1 MATGQVRTGRG
12 ILSPLSTPARDSA
25 RLRLICAAV
34 FCAAVT
40 LSPILPTAAAEPHAL
55 LLAQADQN
63 AEPPS
68 PPTPA
73 PKQDRKPA
81 PKPKAAPTPAKTP
94 SPEPAAPTTAKS
106 ANAPA
111 TPPAE
116 PTPKPPPSAAAEPQ
130 PVIHATNAGV
140 KACLDGLVRA
150 SNATINTQ
158 HTAMSQWFT
167 GAADSHIFQS
177 IVSLAYPT
185 KIVPHAAAILT
196 AAPTASNG
204 CDTSAVEVFPTA
216 RPCNDVLADLL
227 KNGKVVADLAGL
239 LVTQN
244 AAGGRQLLMPSAGN
258 GCVLVSVG
266 LTFGK

>member
-1 MATGQVRTGRG
+1 M
-12 ILSPLSTPARDSA
+12 S
-25 RLRLICAAV
+25 
-34 FCAAVT
+34 
-40 LSPILPTAAAEPHAL
+40 
-55 LLAQADQN
+55 QADQN
-63 AEPPS
+63 AEPVS
-68 PPTPA
+68 PPTPE
-73 PKQDRKPA
+73 PKHEPKHERKPA
-81 PKPKAAPTPAKTP
+81 PKPKAAAATPAKTP
-94 SPEPAAPTTAKS
+94 SPEPSAPPA

-167 GAADSHIFQS
+167 GAPDSHMFQS

-185 KIVPHAAAILT
+185 RVVPHAAAILT

-216 RPCNDVLADLL
+216 RPCNEVLADLL

-258 GCVLVSVG
+258 GCVLVAVG

>member
-1 MATGQVRTGRG
+1 M
-12 ILSPLSTPARDSA
+12 PARGPE
-25 RLRLICAAV
+25 RLRLTCATV
-34 FCAAVT
+34 FCAAAI
-40 LSPILPTAAAEPHAL
+40 LSSISPTAAAEPHAL
-55 LLAQADQN
+55 LMAQAVQN
-63 AEPPS
+63 AEPVS

-73 PKQDRKPA
+73 PKQERKP
-81 PKPKAAPTPAKTP
+81 PSKTKPAAPTPAKMP
-94 SPEPAAPTTAKS
+94 SPEPSAPPAANS

-116 PTPKPPPSAAAEPQ
+116 PTQKPPPSTAAEPQ

-150 SNATINTQ
+150 SNATIDTR

-167 GAADSHIFQS
+167 GAADSHMFQS
-177 IVSLAYPT
+177 IVALAYPT
-185 KIVPHAAAILT
+185 KVVPHAAAILT

-239 LVTQN
+239 LVIQN
-244 AAGGRQLLMPSAGN
+244 AAGARELLMPSAGN
-258 GCVLVSVG
+258 GCVLVTVG